1 MRYAMSPLLVMAEA
15 VIDASALVDLL
26 LGGPVGDAVARR
38 IASHALHG
46 PAHLDS
52 EVFSAMGRL
61 YRAGE
66 IDVDEVETLIGQL
79 VSAPIVRHPLPPLL
93 RGAWE
98 RRGSLRL
105 ADALYVELAVGL
117 QVILVTTDVGLAP
130 VSAAEVV
137 SVE

>member
-1 MRYAMSPLLVMAEA
+1 MSLLLVMAEA

-38 IASHALHG
+38 IASHGLHG
-46 PAHLDS
+46 PAHLDA

-66 IDVDEVETLIGQL
+66 IEGDAVETIIGQL
-79 VSAPIVRHPLPPLL
+79 AGAPIVRHPLAPLL
-93 RGAWE
+93 RGAWA

-105 ADALYVELAVGL
+105 ADALYVELAAGL
-117 QVILVTTDVGLAP
+117 QMTLVTTDVRLAP
-130 VSAAEVV
+130 VAVADVV

>member
-1 MRYAMSPLLVMAEA
+1 MRHAMSLLLVMAEA

-38 IASHALHG
+38 IASHRLHG

-66 IDVDEVETLIGQL
+66 IDGDTVGTLIGQL
-79 VSAPIVRHPLPPLL
+79 ANAPIERHPLAPLL

-105 ADALYVELAVGL
+105 ADALYLELAAGL
-117 QVILVTTDVGLAP
+117 QMSLVTTDVRLAP
-130 VSAAEVV
+130 VAVADVV
-137 SVE
+137 RVA

>member
-1 MRYAMSPLLVMAEA
+1 MSPLLVMAEA

-26 LGGPVGDAVARR
+26 LGGPIGDAVARR
-38 IASHALHG
+38 IASHGLHG

-66 IDVDEVETLIGQL
+66 IDVEAVKTLIGQL
-79 VSAPIVRHPLPPLL
+79 ASAPIVRHPVAPLL

-98 RRGSLRL
+98 RRESLRL
-105 ADALYVELAVGL
+105 ADALYVELACGL
-117 QVILVTTDVGLAP
+117 QMSLITTDVRLAP
-130 VSAAEVV
+130 VAIADVV
-137 SVE
+137 RLE